1 MELINEVDDL
11 DNKNIEIN
19 NPSDISSTSSQE
31 TGKKSN
37 AVQNFISGFKNFL
50 KPKLTSTEIE
60 KDNKENIESNKVEDS
75 NRLTTSS
82 KEEETKNK
90 ESFRDKIANK
100 IIEKLEVER
109 NILLFILLILIGTGL
124 IIFSFFLLPMII
136 VSPGKFSFCFA
147 VGSIFILISFLFLVG
162 TRNYVNKILDN
173 KRIFISISFILSI
186 FIGIG
191 FIIFSF
197 FLFPLIVASPGKFSF
212 CFAVG
217 SIFILIS
224 FLFLVGTRNYVKKV
238 LDNKRIF
245 ISISFILSIFI
256 GIGFSLGHHY
266 FISLFC
272 SGVQLISMIMFILT
286 FIPGGR
292 AGIDCIKRTLS
303 SPFTKL
309 FINKAKSD
317 LNEL

>member
-19 NPSDISSTSSQE
+19 NPTDISSTTNQE
-31 TGKKSN
+31 SDKKSN

-60 KDNKENIESNKVEDS
+60 KDNKENIESNQVQDS

-109 NILLFILLILIGTGL
+109 NILLFILLILIGIGL
-124 IIFSFFLLPMII
+124 IIFSFFLLPMIMI
-136 VSPGKFSFCFA
+136 SPGKFSFCFA

-162 TRNYVNKILDN
+162 TRNYVNKI
-173 KRIFISISFILSI
+173 
-186 FIGIG
+186 
-191 FIIFSF
+191 
-197 FLFPLIVASPGKFSF
+197 
-212 CFAVG
+212 
-217 SIFILIS
+217 
-224 FLFLVGTRNYVKKV
+224 

>member
-60 KDNKENIESNKVEDS
+60 KDNKENIESNKIEDS

-109 NILLFILLILIGTGL
+109 NILLFILLILIGIGL
-124 IIFSFFLLPMII
+124 IIFSFFLLPMIMI
-136 VSPGKFSFCFA
+136 SPGKFSFCFA

-162 TRNYVNKILDN
+162 TRNYVNKI
-173 KRIFISISFILSI
+173 
-186 FIGIG
+186 
-191 FIIFSF
+191 
-197 FLFPLIVASPGKFSF
+197 
-212 CFAVG
+212 
-217 SIFILIS
+217 
-224 FLFLVGTRNYVKKV
+224 

>member
-19 NPSDISSTSSQE
+19 NPTDISSTTNQE
-31 TGKKSN
+31 SDKKSN

-109 NILLFILLILIGTGL
+109 NILLFILLILIGIGL
-124 IIFSFFLLPMII
+124 IIFSFFLLPMIMI
-136 VSPGKFSFCFA
+136 SPGKFSFCFA

-162 TRNYVNKILDN
+162 TRNYVLKI
-173 KRIFISISFILSI
+173 
-186 FIGIG
+186 
-191 FIIFSF
+191 
-197 FLFPLIVASPGKFSF
+197 
-212 CFAVG
+212 
-217 SIFILIS
+217 
-224 FLFLVGTRNYVKKV
+224 

>member
-60 KDNKENIESNKVEDS
+60 KDNKENIESNKIEDS

-109 NILLFILLILIGTGL
+109 NILLFILLILIGMGL
-124 IIFSFFLLPMII
+124 IIFSFFLLPMIMI
-136 VSPGKFSFCFA
+136 SPGKFSFCFA
-147 VGSIFILISFLFLVG
+147 AGSIFILISFLFLVG
-162 TRNYVNKILDN
+162 TRNYVNKI
-173 KRIFISISFILSI
+173 
-186 FIGIG
+186 
-191 FIIFSF
+191 
-197 FLFPLIVASPGKFSF
+197 
-212 CFAVG
+212 
-217 SIFILIS
+217 
-224 FLFLVGTRNYVKKV
+224 

>member
-19 NPSDISSTSSQE
+19 NPTDISWTTNQE
-31 TGKKSN
+31 SDKKSN

-60 KDNKENIESNKVEDS
+60 KDNKENIESNQVVDS

-109 NILLFILLILIGTGL
+109 NILLFILLILIGIGL
-124 IIFSFFLLPMII
+124 IIFSFFLLPMIMI
-136 VSPGKFSFCFA
+136 SPGKFSFCFA

-162 TRNYVNKILDN
+162 TRNYVNKI
-173 KRIFISISFILSI
+173 
-186 FIGIG
+186 
-191 FIIFSF
+191 
-197 FLFPLIVASPGKFSF
+197 
-212 CFAVG
+212 
-217 SIFILIS
+217 
-224 FLFLVGTRNYVKKV
+224 

-292 AGIDCIKRTLS
+292 AGIDCIKKTIS

>member
-60 KDNKENIESNKVEDS
+60 KDNKENIESNKIEDS

-109 NILLFILLILIGTGL
+109 NILLFILLILIGIGL
-124 IIFSFFLLPMII
+124 IIFSFFLLPMIMI
-136 VSPGKFSFCFA
+136 SPGKFSFCFA

-162 TRNYVNKILDN
+162 TRNYVLKI
-173 KRIFISISFILSI
+173 
-186 FIGIG
+186 
-191 FIIFSF
+191 
-197 FLFPLIVASPGKFSF
+197 
-212 CFAVG
+212 
-217 SIFILIS
+217 
-224 FLFLVGTRNYVKKV
+224 

>member
-19 NPSDISSTSSQE
+19 NPTDISSTTNQE
-31 TGKKSN
+31 SDKKSN

-60 KDNKENIESNKVEDS
+60 KDNKENIESNQVVDS

-109 NILLFILLILIGTGL
+109 NILLFILLILIGIGL
-124 IIFSFFLLPMII
+124 IIFSFFLLPMIMI
-136 VSPGKFSFCFA
+136 SPGKFSFCFA

-162 TRNYVNKILDN
+162 TRNYVLKI
-173 KRIFISISFILSI
+173 
-186 FIGIG
+186 
-191 FIIFSF
+191 
-197 FLFPLIVASPGKFSF
+197 
-212 CFAVG
+212 
-217 SIFILIS
+217 
-224 FLFLVGTRNYVKKV
+224 

>member
-1 MELINEVDDL
+1 M
-11 DNKNIEIN
+11 
-19 NPSDISSTSSQE
+19 
-31 TGKKSN
+31 
-37 AVQNFISGFKNFL
+37 
-50 KPKLTSTEIE
+50 KPKLSSTEIE

-109 NILLFILLILIGTGL
+109 NILLFILLILIGIGL
-124 IIFSFFLLPMII
+124 IIFSFFLLPMIMI
-136 VSPGKFSFCFA
+136 SPGKFSFCFA

-162 TRNYVNKILDN
+162 TRNYVNKI
-173 KRIFISISFILSI
+173 
-186 FIGIG
+186 
-191 FIIFSF
+191 
-197 FLFPLIVASPGKFSF
+197 
-212 CFAVG
+212 
-217 SIFILIS
+217 
-224 FLFLVGTRNYVKKV
+224 

>member
-19 NPSDISSTSSQE
+19 NPSDISSTTNQE
-31 TGKKSN
+31 SDKKSN

-60 KDNKENIESNKVEDS
+60 KDNKENIESNKIEDS

-100 IIEKLEVER
+100 IIDKLEVER
-109 NILLFILLILIGTGL
+109 NILLFILLILIGIGL
-124 IIFSFFLLPMII
+124 IIFSFFLLPMIMI
-136 VSPGKFSFCFA
+136 SPGKFSFCFA

-162 TRNYVNKILDN
+162 TRNYVLKI
-173 KRIFISISFILSI
+173 
-186 FIGIG
+186 
-191 FIIFSF
+191 
-197 FLFPLIVASPGKFSF
+197 
-212 CFAVG
+212 
-217 SIFILIS
+217 
-224 FLFLVGTRNYVKKV
+224 